1 MSSSLSAWSRALVIV
16 LGLMCV
22 AAVGL
27 VVFSIVL
34 IVGDERTH
42 SDDWDGLGTL
52 IGLIA
57 GGLALMFTAVLLAL
71 VALTRFARRKDSRP
85 HLTVAAGISLV
96 VALVFIAGIA
106 SIAGNATPT
115 AFAAYCLPGLVL
127 AVPALGTLLAGRAV
141 RDPSGTRPPA

>member
-1 MSSSLSAWSRALVIV
+1 MSSLQAGWSRALLIV
-16 LGLMCV
+16 LGVLCV
-22 AAVGL
+22 PAAAL
-27 VVFSIVL
+27 AVFSIIL

-52 IGLIA
+52 IGLIV
-57 GGLALMFTAVLLAL
+57 GGLALVFTAVLLAL
-71 VALTRFARRKDSRP
+71 VALTRFARRKDSRR
-85 HLTVAAGISLV
+85 HLTVAAGISLL

-106 SIAGNATPT
+106 SIAGNTTPT
-115 AFAAYCLPGLVL
+115 AFGLYCLPGVVL

>member
-1 MSSSLSAWSRALVIV
+1 MSSLQAVWSRALLIV
-16 LGLMCV
+16 LGLLCVV
-22 AAVGL
+22 AAAL

-34 IVGDERTH
+34 IVSDERTH

-57 GGLALMFTAVLLAL
+57 GGLALMFIAVLLAL
-71 VALTRFARRKDSRP
+71 FALTRFARRKDSRR

-96 VALVFIAGIA
+96 VALVFIAGVA
-106 SIAGNATPT
+106 SIAGNTTST
-115 AFAAYCLPGLVL
+115 AFAVYCLPGLVL